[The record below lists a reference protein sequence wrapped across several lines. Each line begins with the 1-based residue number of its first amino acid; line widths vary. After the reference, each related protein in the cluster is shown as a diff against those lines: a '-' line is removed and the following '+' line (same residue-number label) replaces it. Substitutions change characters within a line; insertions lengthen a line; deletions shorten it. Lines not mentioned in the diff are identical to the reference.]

1 MLCKGPAITR
11 DTICTRRIGHEVYK
25 DNPPP
30 EPSEFMDN
38 HTWFNKG
45 VTRWLDIA
53 LYKVYK

>member
-1 MLCKGPAITR
+1 M
-11 DTICTRRIGHEVYK
+11 CTLRIGHEVYK
-25 DNPPP
+25 DSPPP

-53 LYKVYK
+53 LYKVCK